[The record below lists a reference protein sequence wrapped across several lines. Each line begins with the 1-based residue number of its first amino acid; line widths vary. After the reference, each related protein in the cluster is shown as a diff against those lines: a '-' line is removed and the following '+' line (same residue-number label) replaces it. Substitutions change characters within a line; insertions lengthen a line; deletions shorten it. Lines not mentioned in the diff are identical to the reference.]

1 MKGPLAVNNTEPKGR
16 PCRWWTQGAPIGL
29 ACKAVHP
36 PAWSLRDSHSLIFSL
51 QHIPG
56 HGQQGQEAGLARVL
70 ELPEPLL
77 VLGPRHVVLELL
89 WRDEE

>member
-1 MKGPLAVNNTEPKGR
+1 MVNNTEPKGR
-16 PCRWWTQGAPIGL
+16 PCRWWTQG
-29 ACKAVHP
+29 P
-36 PAWSLRDSHSLIFSL
+36 PSAWPARPSTPRHGAFEIPHSLIFSL

-56 HGQQGQEAGLARVL
+56 HGQQGQEASLARVL

-89 WRDEE
+89 RRDEE